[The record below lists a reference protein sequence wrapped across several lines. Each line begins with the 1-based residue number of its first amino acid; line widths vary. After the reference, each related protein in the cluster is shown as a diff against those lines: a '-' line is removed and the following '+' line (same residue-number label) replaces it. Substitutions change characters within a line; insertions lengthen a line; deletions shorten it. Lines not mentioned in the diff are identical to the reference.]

1 MSILAANTATTDSG
15 ALKFTQAERDYL
27 RNLLDHGDRGG
38 YYMALYNMTG
48 EEECLLQARIA
59 TFSDNVGGA
68 AFVANALMQAYYG
81 PQERYPGIYFL
92 SQEVAKR
99 SLLFIENELEANKD
113 ENTHTG
119 YIDRN
124 RMFESAG
131 DAWINAWKEK
141 DPINGQNVHNF
152 FPGNLLSNEIASFF
166 TQIEIPPLP
175 NQQDAWTA
183 LVQVYNDLQE
193 GGTLTAENFTNRLIS
208 QGALAAFV
216 GAFGAAAFGKRLSDY
231 EDMPERYQLQQLPG
245 VDYTVVS
252 DLVLKKVVAVF
263 DTSFLPESLDEIFN
277 MLAGM
282 APEFLAIL
290 FPSTGGLVA
299 FKQFMINFMGD
310 FRRQLTEGMPD
321 YDGDVDPLLENPH
334 GVGIPEQITTTSTAL
349 DDTLWGSNNADVIH
363 GLGGN
368 DRISG
373 GGTNDELYGDDGN
386 DLVYGQ
392 AGADTLYG
400 GLGLDVLRGGN
411 DSDLLYGGDG
421 NDTLDGDDLNP
432 DSVGNDRLY
441 GEQGNDILSGG
452 AGADKL
458 FGGSE
463 SDKLYGGIG
472 DDELTGGAGNDRLE
486 GGQGNDTYFFSSD
499 FDRQTDTIYDADGI
513 GSVVFGGITI
523 SAGERFSEISW
534 RDSTG
539 RFLITRVGGLIH
551 DVLVIQDLQGNSS
564 IRVERWLDG
573 QLGISLSGD
582 IPDIVGAALTAGD
595 DLFGEYGTNSGD
607 NTIDG
612 LAGNDGIEGG
622 AGEDHLDGGA
632 DTDLIFGGTGND
644 HINGGAGNDYI
655 YDGSELANMRPFI
668 PGEEVNFEA
677 AIASLGSDLIARG
690 STWYIKPASYGHTVV
705 LPNNPLNQDPNQSPS
720 GNDTIDAGDGDD
732 HVYAGEGNDTISG
745 GIGADYLNGGH
756 DHDIIVGGSDNDIIL
771 GDWLDNP
778 ISSLLL
784 TSRVSDAADKNGNDI
799 LDGGAGDDTVF
810 GAGGDDTIFGGTDND
825 HLYGDGRTNGQ
836 DANDASDLD
845 TDYIDGG
852 AGNDEIAG
860 NGGNDELLGG
870 TGNDVIFGDDENLTT
885 QHGDDAISGGEGDDT
900 LIGQEATTRFK
911 GSKASIPS
919 KVTRSHWM
927 VVSTAMT

>member
-1 MSILAANTATTDSG
+1 M
-15 ALKFTQAERDYL
+15 
-27 RNLLDHGDRGG
+27 
-38 YYMALYNMTG
+38 
-48 EEECLLQARIA
+48 
-59 TFSDNVGGA
+59 
-68 AFVANALMQAYYG
+68 
-81 PQERYPGIYFL
+81 
-92 SQEVAKR
+92 
-99 SLLFIENELEANKD
+99 
-113 ENTHTG
+113 
-119 YIDRN
+119 
-124 RMFESAG
+124 
-131 DAWINAWKEK
+131 
-141 DPINGQNVHNF
+141 
-152 FPGNLLSNEIASFF
+152 
-166 TQIEIPPLP
+166 
-175 NQQDAWTA
+175 
-183 LVQVYNDLQE
+183 
-193 GGTLTAENFTNRLIS
+193 TAENFTNRLIS

-486 GGQGNDTYFFSSD
+486 GGQGNDTYFSQVILIG
-499 FDRQTDTIYDADGI
+499 RQTLSMMPMA
-513 GSVVFGGITI
+513 
-523 SAGERFSEISW
+523 SA
-534 RDSTG
+534 
-539 RFLITRVGGLIH
+539 
-551 DVLVIQDLQGNSS
+551 
-564 IRVERWLDG
+564 
-573 QLGISLSGD
+573 
-582 IPDIVGAALTAGD
+582 A
-595 DLFGEYGTNSGD
+595 
-607 NTIDG
+607 
-612 LAGNDGIEGG
+612 
-622 AGEDHLDGGA
+622 
-632 DTDLIFGGTGND
+632 
-644 HINGGAGNDYI
+644 
-655 YDGSELANMRPFI
+655 
-668 PGEEVNFEA
+668 
-677 AIASLGSDLIARG
+677 
-690 STWYIKPASYGHTVV
+690 
-705 LPNNPLNQDPNQSPS
+705 
-720 GNDTIDAGDGDD
+720 
-732 HVYAGEGNDTISG
+732 
-745 GIGADYLNGGH
+745 
-756 DHDIIVGGSDNDIIL
+756 
-771 GDWLDNP
+771 
-778 ISSLLL
+778 
-784 TSRVSDAADKNGNDI
+784 
-799 LDGGAGDDTVF
+799 
-810 GAGGDDTIFGGTDND
+810 
-825 HLYGDGRTNGQ
+825 
-836 DANDASDLD
+836 
-845 TDYIDGG
+845 
-852 AGNDEIAG
+852 
-860 NGGNDELLGG
+860 
-870 TGNDVIFGDDENLTT
+870 
-885 QHGDDAISGGEGDDT
+885 
-900 LIGQEATTRFK
+900 
-911 GSKASIPS
+911 
-919 KVTRSHWM
+919 
-927 VVSTAMT
+927 